1 MTDKKKA
8 KRVLFNFDFDT
19 EGAHVAL
26 VSKQQG
32 GAANGRTVL
41 VTKSVNQGIRP
52 HNPIKVQKALEQII
66 VTLSMEEFLRKFFD
80 MWYDDAETLTKLL
93 GFETEFEANKKEREA
108 NGDSYDW
115 EKGHEDWMSQ
125 KLSKF
130 QLMKSLHESPNQAI
144 EDEDFI
150 ALTILQERV
159 EKSLS
164 KYEEERQMAT
174 NATTVTIEKARFSE
188 LEGKETELTVA
199 VQKAA
204 DLQSQVEALT
214 LQLTKAAEDKVA
226 AEFTAFSESIKDL
239 VEASQLE
246 KVAKSLFTL
255 KGTDEEAAN
264 IMIETLKAKKS
275 AVEGSDLFVEK
286 SHAEEVETQT
296 PEQIRKAALKAEINK
311 PL

>member
-41 VTKSVNQGIRP
+41 VTKAVNQGIRP
-52 HNPIKVQKALEQII
+52 HNPIKVQKALEQIT
-66 VTLSMEEFLRKFFD
+66 VTLSMEEFLRKFFG

-93 GFETEFEANKKEREA
+93 GFETEFEANKKEHEA
-108 NGDSYDW
+108 NGDTYDW
-115 EKGHEDWMSQ
+115 EKDHEDWMSE

-130 QLMKSLHESPNQAI
+130 QLMKSLHENPNQAI

-159 EKSLS
+159 EKSLN
-164 KYEEERQMAT
+164 KYEEEKQMAT
-174 NATTVTIEKARFSE
+174 ANTVTIEKARFSE

-204 DLQSQVEALT
+204 DLQAQVEALT
-214 LQLTKAAEDKVA
+214 LQLTKAAEDKAA
-226 AEFTAFSESIKDL
+226 AEFAAFSESLKDL

-255 KGTDEEAAN
+255 KGADEEAAN
-264 IMIETLKAKKS
+264 IMIETLKAKK
-275 AVEGSDLFVEK
+275 AALEQSDLFQEK

>member
-1 MTDKKKA
+1 MAEKKKA

-26 VSKQQG
+26 VSKHQG
-32 GAANGRTVL
+32 GPASSRTVL
-41 VTKSVNQGIRP
+41 ISKSLNDGIRP
-52 HNPIKVQKALEQII
+52 RNPVKVQKALDQ
-66 VTLSMEEFLRKFFD
+66 VTVTMSMEEFLRRWFD
-80 MWYDDAETLTKLL
+80 LWWDDATLLTKLM
-93 GFETEFEANKKEREA
+93 GFETEHEAWVRE
-108 NGDSYDW
+108 NGTDGLD
-115 EKGHEDWMSQ
+115 DWMEER
-125 KLSKF
+125 LSKF
-130 QLMKSLHESPNQAI
+130 QLMKSLHQNPNQVV

-164 KYEEERQMAT
+164 KYEEEKQMA
-174 NATTVTIEKARFSE
+174 NANTVTIEKARFSE
-188 LEGKETELTVA
+188 LESKETELTVA

-204 DLQSQVEALT
+204 DLQAQVEALT
-214 LQLTKAAEDKVA
+214 LQLTKAAEDKAA

-264 IMIETLKAKKS
+264 IMIETLKAKKA
-275 AVEGSDLFVEK
+275 AVENSDLFQEK
-286 SHAEEVETQT
+286 SHAEGETLT